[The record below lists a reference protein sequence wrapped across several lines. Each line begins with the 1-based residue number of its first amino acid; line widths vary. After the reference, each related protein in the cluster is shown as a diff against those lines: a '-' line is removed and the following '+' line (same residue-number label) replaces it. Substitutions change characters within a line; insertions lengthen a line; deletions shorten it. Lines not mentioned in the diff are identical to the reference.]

1 MNNVLI
7 TLGAIL
13 LVIAI
18 GYFIYVIRKAPSNS
32 QLASVKEW
40 LLYAVAKAEKELG
53 SGTGQL
59 KLRYVYDMFILRF
72 GNLSKVISFAAF
84 SMLVDEALDVFKAM
98 LDTNKSVNKYVGYSD
113 PEEND
118 VTEEGV
124 EIDG

>member
-59 KLRYVYDMFILRF
+59 KLRYIYDMFILRF

-84 SMLVDEALDVFKAM
+84 SMLVDEALDIFKAM

-113 PEEND
+113 PEEDD

-124 EIDG
+124 KIDG

>member
-1 MNNVLI
+1 MNNVLFCI
-7 TLGAIL
+7 GAVL
-13 LVIAI
+13 LIIVI
-18 GYFIYVIRKAPSNS
+18 GYLIYVIRKAPTNA

-72 GNLSKVISFAAF
+72 DGLAKVISFAAF
-84 SMLVDEALDVFKAM
+84 SMLVDEALEIFRAM

-113 PEEND
+113 PEEED
-118 VTEEGV
+118 IAEKGV

>member
-1 MNNVLI
+1 MNNVLFCI
-7 TLGAIL
+7 GAIV
-13 LVIAI
+13 LVIVI
-18 GYFIYVIRKAPSNS
+18 GYLIYVIRKAPTNA

-72 GNLSKVISFAAF
+72 DGLAKVISFAAF
-84 SMLVDEALDVFKAM
+84 SMLVDEALEIFRAM

-113 PEEND
+113 PEEED
-118 VTEEGV
+118 ITEKGV

>member
-1 MNNVLI
+1 MNNVLFCI
-7 TLGAIL
+7 GAIVL
-13 LVIAI
+13 IIVI
-18 GYFIYVIRKAPSNS
+18 GYLIYVIRKAPSNA

-72 GNLSKVISFAAF
+72 DGLAKMISFAAF
-84 SMLVDEALDVFKAM
+84 SMLVDEALEIFRAM

-113 PEEND
+113 PGEED
-118 VTEEGV
+118 ITEKGV

>member
-1 MNNVLI
+1 MNNVLV
-7 TLGAIL
+7 TLGVIL
-13 LVIAI
+13 LAIAI

-84 SMLVDEALDVFKAM
+84 SMLVDETLDIFKAM

-113 PEEND
+113 PEEDD
-118 VTEEGV
+118 VTEKGV
-124 EIDG
+124 KIDG